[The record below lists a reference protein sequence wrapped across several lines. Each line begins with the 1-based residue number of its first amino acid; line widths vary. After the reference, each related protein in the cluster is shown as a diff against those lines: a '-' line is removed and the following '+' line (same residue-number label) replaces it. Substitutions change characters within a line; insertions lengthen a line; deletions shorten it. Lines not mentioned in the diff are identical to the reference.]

1 MSNQLSDEIS
11 KYFESLRNSGIDEV
25 RSKQKG
31 IYRFFCM
38 IRYSDAERSLE
49 DILTDV
55 RALPSIT
62 IVKTEGDT
70 SKVGPGDYVA
80 AMSIKY
86 VPSPV
91 GVPASPDKRKTEI
104 ISNLRRIAGI
114 KKVFKVSSR
123 VERFDT

>member
-1 MSNQLSDEIS
+1 LKKLKSEIN
-11 KYFESLRNSGIDEV
+11 KYFESLRDPGLDEV

-38 IRYSDAERSLE
+38 IRYSDTDRSLE

-70 SKVGPGDYVA
+70 NKIGPGEYVA

-91 GVPASPDKRKTEI
+91 GVPSSPEKRKTEI
-104 ISNLRRIAGI
+104 ISNLRRISGI

-123 VERFDT
+123 VERFDA